1 MKLSFNE
8 NNIIRRNRFDSEREL
23 EIWMNGTIVL
33 VWICGQRRVLDGA
46 HSIMRNLTLV
56 RPTIDL
62 RTKANQTKSL
72 CTPIRRDG
80 AAAADAQSEILIQ
93 LKF

>member
-1 MKLSFNE
+1 MKLSFDE
-8 NNIIRRNRFDSEREL
+8 NNIILEVSGSELTEREL
-23 EIWMNGTIVL
+23 EIWMNGPIVL

-80 AAAADAQSEILIQ
+80 AERARLLMHSP
-93 LKF
+93 KV

>member
-1 MKLSFNE
+1 
-8 NNIIRRNRFDSEREL
+8 
-23 EIWMNGTIVL
+23 MNGTIVL

-72 CTPIRRDG
+72 CTSIRRDG
-80 AAAADAQSEILIQ
+80 AELAAADAQSEILTK
-93 LKF
+93 LKFK